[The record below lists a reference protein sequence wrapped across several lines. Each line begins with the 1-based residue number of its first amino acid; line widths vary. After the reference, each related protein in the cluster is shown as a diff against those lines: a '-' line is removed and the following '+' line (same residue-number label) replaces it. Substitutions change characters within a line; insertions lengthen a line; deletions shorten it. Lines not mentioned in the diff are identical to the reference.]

1 MGRYLAESGCA
12 GMCVNLCKTPTQVQR
27 QSSLHFARPGLRTV
41 GFMLTLL
48 MLRLPACTWQT
59 FFTEQLGMPLTMEP
73 DFETYECTMSFGKR
87 PLPVAED
94 EVARQPC
101 LAGCASAL
109 GSSSASQPCHKL
121 Q

>member
-1 MGRYLAESGCA
+1 VQDAHA
-12 GMCVNLCKTPTQVQR
+12 GAAPF
-27 QSSLHFARPGLRTV
+27 SLH
-41 GFMLTLL
+41 
-48 MLRLPACTWQT
+48 PACLHIHVTCSVHAEASDAEFTRPYTQT

-87 PLPVAED
+87 LPLVAED

-101 LAGCASAL
+101 LAGCASAVS
-109 GSSSASQPCHKL
+109 SSSASQPCHKL